1 MKRFLVVEDEEM
13 SRIMLTDILSMYAPT
28 DSAVNGKDGLQLFEK
43 SVNCG
48 DPYDLVCVD
57 LMMPLMNGLA
67 LIRGIR
73 KIEVDNPLFGNQ
85 QTKVFVVT
93 SNTCLWEKAEL
104 LLDNLCDDYISK
116 PYDKGRIAGSLH
128 HHYSEI
134 L

>member
-73 KIEVDNPLFGNQ
+73 KIEVDNPLFG
-85 QTKVFVVT
+85 
-93 SNTCLWEKAEL
+93 SHDHPHSGGLEE
-104 LLDNLCDDYISK
+104 S
-116 PYDKGRIAGSLH
+116 P
-128 HHYSEI
+128 
-134 L
+134 